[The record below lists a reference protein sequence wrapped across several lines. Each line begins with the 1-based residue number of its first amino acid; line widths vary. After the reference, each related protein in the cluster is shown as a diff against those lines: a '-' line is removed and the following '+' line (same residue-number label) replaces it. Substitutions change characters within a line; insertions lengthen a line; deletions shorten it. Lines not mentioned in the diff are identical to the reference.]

1 MANRSMFA
9 KRMKRFDHMLAL
21 SLARFRR
28 QITGL
33 SAEEL
38 STLEQRIAVQMMRHR
53 LALGGRGMERHRAHG
68 ELALLE
74 RRRSATRL
82 EREVRNA
89 DGGASLH
96 FVEHESNLVTLPT
109 SGPEK
114 RAA

>member
-1 MANRSMFA
+1 
-9 KRMKRFDHMLAL
+9 MKQIDGLLAM

-28 QITGL
+28 QLTGL

-53 LALGGRGMERHRAHG
+53 LAKGGHGMERHWAHG
-68 ELALLE
+68 KLGLLE

-82 EREVRNA
+82 ERQTRNA
-89 DGGASLH
+89 NAVASLH
-96 FVEHESNLVTLPT
+96 VVQHESNLVTLPT
-109 SGPEK
+109 SGPEE